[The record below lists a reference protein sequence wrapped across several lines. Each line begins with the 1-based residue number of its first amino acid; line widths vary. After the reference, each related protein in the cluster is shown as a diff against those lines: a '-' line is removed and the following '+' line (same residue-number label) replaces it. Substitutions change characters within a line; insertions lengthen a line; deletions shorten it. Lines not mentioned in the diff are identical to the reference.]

1 MHVLEALYDGIF
13 ICNFPLFSPKY
24 SDIQENIA
32 HTGYLN
38 IVLHVYANF
47 MIFLREENGVLV
59 SQPALKDT
67 EIQL

>member
-1 MHVLEALYDGIF
+1 MHVLEALYDEII

-38 IVLHVYANF
+38 IVLYANF